1 MRPSLRPRGGGL
13 SRRREPVEA
22 GDGAAEVPWREVGVP
37 HGHLQV
43 GVSEQLLNFAEPH
56 TAHDRPG
63 GEGVAERVERHVIE
77 LRGLDSVLVGGP
89 DVPRLEDPA

>member
-43 GVSEQLLNFAEPH
+43 GVSEQLLNFPEPH

-63 GEGVAERVERHVIE
+63 GEGVAKVWR
-77 LRGLDSVLVGGP
+77 SVWNVTSSSF
-89 DVPRLEDPA
+89 AAWTAFS